1 MDGGQVMASK
11 SARQIKSRGQFVATV
26 TLAAVLCVV
35 SGWVVLKRFTGVPI
49 APSTLDPLPVSS
61 SESTKAA
68 KELPSAPGSA
78 NAPTAPVQSAPTATI
93 QSAPP
98 AIKQATQQPPGTAA
112 IRQGVFRIGNPTGYP
127 VRVALLPQKVASASA
142 RTDANATTVNAV
154 NQPRY
159 ELPAHWDFAPKEGGT
174 QGLLVSLPD
183 RTLKLKKGDILVAF
197 AQDGSGRYWGPY
209 VVDETALPLWNAKA
223 VEWQLILQP

>member
-11 SARQIKSRGQFVATV
+11 SARQIKSRGQFIATV

-35 SGWVVLKRFTGVPI
+35 SGWVVLKRFTVVPI
-49 APSTLDPLPVSS
+49 APSTLDPLSAPS
-61 SESTKAA
+61 SESTKAV
-68 KELPSAPGSA
+68 KEQLPPAPGSA
-78 NAPTAPVQSAPTATI
+78 NAPTAPI

-98 AIKQATQQPPGTAA
+98 AIKQASQQPPGTSA

-127 VRVALLPQKVASASA
+127 VRVALLPKKAASESA
-142 RTDANATTVNAV
+142 RTDANATSVNTV

-159 ELPAHWDFAPKEGGT
+159 ELPAHWDFAPEEGGT

-183 RTLKLKKGDILVAF
+183 RTLKLKKGDVLVAF

-209 VVDETALPLWNAKA
+209 VVDETPLPLWNAKA